1 MFDSDLDY
9 GKEHSATGRRLNA
22 LRKIEKLLRNCV
34 DLLTTTLSGRP
45 DKKIVEQAELESRSV
60 PT

>member
-22 LRKIEKLLRNCV
+22 LRKIEKLSRNCV
-34 DLLTTTLSGRP
+34 DLLTTLNGRP
-45 DKKIVEQAELESRSV
+45 DKKNVEQAELESRSV
-60 PT
+60 LT